1 MPNNT
6 LAPAPP
12 SQHVLKAIAAA
23 LALGVPLSFPTA
35 ARAMEDIAAVDFE
48 LIDKL
53 MTADQVNVASDGP
66 LTAPDPERADDTS
79 KHDWSGPL
87 QDQPKLQNDE
97 DYRFNSNIPSRSY
110 ASFGEDVRAIKWE
123 FAAVAGYYTAINAPK
138 LLKDPRWP
146 TTQKEGWFGHST
158 QNLGVDKL
166 AHAYSSYIIS
176 ELLYGRIKRKVGDA
190 PGIELTAA
198 ALASGIML
206 WSEVFDSIEP
216 TGGWSWEDVTFNSLG
231 AGFSAIRNS
240 VPGLDDKLDFR
251 LLIEPNEDV
260 YTLKG
265 KEHFRQQRYLFA
277 LKLAG
282 FKTFER
288 TPLRYMELHLGYR
301 ADGFLNEDRAAGIPP
316 KRHVFAGLG
325 INLNELLFKDT
336 WTRKGR
342 AVGEVLTYFQPPFIG
357 IHHDLTER

>member
-1 MPNNT
+1 MFNINT
-6 LAPAPP
+6 SPAPP
-12 SQHVLKAIAAA
+12 LLYRLKLMLTAAA
-23 LALGVPLSFPTA
+23 LCTPLSFPTA
-35 ARAMEDIAAVDFE
+35 ARAMEDIAAVNFE
-48 LIDKL
+48 LVDRL
-53 MTADQVNVASDGP
+53 MTADQVNVTSDSL
-66 LTAPDPERADDTS
+66 LTAPDSERADDTS

-87 QDQPKLQNDE
+87 QDQPKLKEDE
-97 DYRFNSNIPSRSY
+97 DYRFNSNNPPRSY
-110 ASFGEDVRAIKWE
+110 VSFSEDVKAIKWE

-158 QNLGVDKL
+158 KNLGVDKL

-176 ELLYGRIKRKVGDA
+176 ELLYSRIKRNVGDA

-231 AGFSAIRNS
+231 AGFSVMRNS

-251 LLIEPNEDV
+251 LMIEPNDDI
-260 YTLKG
+260 YTLQG

-288 TPLRYMELHLGYR
+288 IPLRFVELHLGYR
-301 ADGFLNEDRAAGIPP
+301 ADGFLNEDRAAGILP

-325 INLNELLFKDT
+325 INLKELLFKDAR
-336 WTRKGR
+336 TRKGR